1 MSAAPRGEVQ
11 PDEARPGRPPR
22 AHPPSRLELLRLFAR
37 LRRDPA
43 AFFDALARWSLAR
56 FPFQLA
62 GARVLDLGSGGGEA
76 ARALARAGAAVVPLE
91 LDEAAVR
98 SVGPPPRQVVG
109 DAGRL
114 PFRDGV
120 FDGVF
125 CSNLL
130 EHVRDPAGV
139 LAEIGRVLR
148 PGGWAWVS
156 WTNWY
161 SPVGGHEIVPFHY
174 LGPRLGSAVWRRLFG
189 EPALSVPFESLWPV
203 HVGRTLALARAL
215 PGMTLVDAR
224 PRYYPSQRWIVRVPL
239 LREFA
244 TWNCLL
250 LFERR

>member
-1 MSAAPRGEVQ
+1 MAAVARRALRGGPVRAT
-11 PDEARPGRPPR
+11 DRPPT
-22 AHPPSRLELLRLFAR
+22 RLELFRLFLRLR
-37 LRRDPA
+37 A
-43 AFFDALARWSLAR
+43 APEPFFDALARWSLAR

-62 GARVLDLGSGGGEA
+62 GARVLDLGSGGGEG
-76 ARALARAGAAVVPLE
+76 ARELARGGATVIPLD

-98 SVGPPPRQVVG
+98 SLAPRPARQVVG

-114 PFRDGV
+114 PFRDRA

-130 EHVRDPAGV
+130 EHIPAPAGI
-139 LAEIGRVLR
+139 LAEIERILR

-161 SPVGGHEIVPFHY
+161 SPVGGHAIVPFHY
-174 LGPRLGSAVWRRLFG
+174 LGPRLGPALWRRLFG
-189 EPALSVPFESLWPV
+189 EPLTSVPGKSLWPL
-203 HVGRTLALARAL
+203 HVGPTLALARRL

-224 PRYYPSQRWIVRVPL
+224 PRYYPSQRWILRVPV
-239 LREFA
+239 LRELA

-250 LFERR
+250 LLERR